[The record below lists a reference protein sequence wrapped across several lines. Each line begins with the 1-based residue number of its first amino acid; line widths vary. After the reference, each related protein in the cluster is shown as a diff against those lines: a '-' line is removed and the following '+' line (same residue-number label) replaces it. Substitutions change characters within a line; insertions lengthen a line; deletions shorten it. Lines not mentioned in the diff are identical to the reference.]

1 MAYALLFRRWAAF
14 VSAFTT
20 RVYVPLFGYA
30 NMGMSLFFTLS
41 GFVITHNYG
50 SLGSLKTAGA

>member
-1 MAYALLFRRWAAF
+1 MSGVCLRLQY
-14 VSAFTT
+14 
-20 RVYVPLFGYA
+20 RVYVPLFGYT
-30 NMGMSLFFTLS
+30 NMARSLFLTLS